1 MHRRDPVLC
10 APVPGALIPAGPKPW
25 DCMRSLLVVLVLAT
39 TVLGFAA
46 LGAAQADPGDA
57 GVPDFGSG
65 GDGGFPT
72 MDPADVV
79 SEPEFGIGVA
89 VGAVGLGLAA
99 WLAFRGGAKFVTR
112 ENVLENETRSDLYEF
127 LQEKPGTHLRAIA
140 DELDLSTTNV
150 LWHLRKLE
158 DADLVNGKKLEGYK
172 VFYPVEG
179 GTEGKRKA
187 MANAVLKNDNAQAIL
202 EYIATDPG
210 SHQRAIA
217 RALDVNHGTVRW
229 HLRKM
234 LKTDLVMEV
243 KREHAIQYYL
253 TDLGASVLSETAGFD
268 ASGIQAGEGEPAS
281 A

>member
-1 MHRRDPVLC
+1 
-10 APVPGALIPAGPKPW
+10 
-25 DCMRSLLVVLVLAT
+25 MRSFVVVLAASLAI
-39 TVLGFAA
+39 LGTAA
-46 LGAAQADPGDA
+46 LAAGQGGDTGLPGLGD
-57 GVPDFGSG
+57 DGSG
-65 GDGGFPT
+65 GGFP
-72 MDPADVV
+72 DVNP
-79 SEPEFGIGVA
+79 SEVVTQPEFGAGVL

-127 LQEKPGTHLRAIA
+127 LQDKPGTHLRAIA

-158 DADLVNGKKLEGYK
+158 DADLVKGKKLEGYK

-202 EYIATDPG
+202 EYIATEPG
-210 SHQRAIA
+210 AHQRAIA

-243 KREHAIQYYL
+243 KRDHAIQYYL
-253 TDLGASVLSETAGFD
+253 TDLGATVLSESAGVDATA
-268 ASGIQAGEGEPAS
+268 AQPGEGEPAS
-281 A
+281 AGA